1 MGALCSY
8 DKPKELQNQWFD
20 KFYEELP
27 SMEGKTAVVTGCTT
41 GTGYHCAVS
50 LAKKG
55 ASVALLNRQSERAD
69 KVFADVKAVAT
80 KGKVVNIAC
89 DLQSFASVKEAAG
102 KLKSEFADGIDV
114 LCNNAGIM
122 ATKDEATQDGYDTQ
136 MQTNHLSHFLLTQQA
151 WPLLLTAASKR
162 GEARVV
168 NHSSGAARMCKT
180 LEDKYLGKNGGN
192 LGGDACNLSFTG
204 PRWERYAQTKFANI
218 VFTYAL
224 KDRADAAGIKVKSLV
239 AHPGVAATDLQVK
252 ATQDGG
258 MSAGLSNA
266 TVSQSAE
273 DGTMGILRCCCDPAA
288 KSGDYYGPSGMG
300 LAGPADLMPVDERAD
315 EAVKTMLWS
324 ESEKAIGMKF
334 SM

>member
-1 MGALCSY
+1 MGSYCSY
-8 DKPKELQNQWFD
+8 DKPKEMPNQWFD

-27 SMEGKTAVVTGCTT
+27 SMEGKTVVVTGCTT

-55 ASVALLNRQSERAD
+55 ASVAMLNRKSERAD
-69 KVFADVKAVAT
+69 KAFADVKAAAT

-89 DLQSFASVKEAAG
+89 DMQSFASVKEAVG
-102 KLKSEFADGIDV
+102 QLKSEFADGIDV

-122 ATKDEATQDGYDTQ
+122 ATKDEATEDGYDTQ

-180 LEDKYLGKNGGN
+180 LEAKYLGKNGGN
-192 LGGDACNLSFTG
+192 LGGDACYMPFSG
-204 PRWERYAQTKFANI
+204 PRWDRYAQTKFANI

-224 KDRADAAGIKVKSLV
+224 RDRADAAGIKVKSLV
-239 AHPGVAATDLQVK
+239 AHPGVAATNLQVTT
-252 ATQDGG
+252 TQDGG
-258 MSAGLSNA
+258 MSGGLSNA
-266 TVSQSAE
+266 CVSQSAQ
-273 DGTMGILRCCCDPAA
+273 DGAMGILRCCCDPAV
-288 KSGDYYGPSGMG
+288 KSGDYYGPTGMG
-300 LAGPADLMPVDERAD
+300 MAGPADLMPVDERA
-315 EAVKTMLWS
+315 EESVRTMLWA
-324 ESEKAIGMKF
+324 ESEKATGVQFQM
-334 SM
+334 